1 MMMSSE
7 RYCESCGAHN
17 EANAETC
24 FACKASLAAIDEKNH
39 DVAPSANILHNRYRL
54 LKQVG
59 SGGFSAV
66 YKAEDLGTGNFVAIK
81 AISLRVLS
89 TQEKIE
95 ATDAFNREVS
105 LLSKLHHRNLPG
117 LLDTFND
124 TECWYVVMDFIEG
137 VTLERRLEQLS
148 PALLPVEEAID
159 IALVLCNVLDYLH
172 CQQPSII
179 FRDLKPGNV
188 MLTPDGRLFLIDFG
202 IARFF
207 KPGQARDTI
216 PFGSPGYAA
225 PEQYGKAQT
234 TVRSD
239 IYSLGAILHQLLT
252 GHDPSQT
259 PFTFTPP
266 GQQRPELASLDSI
279 LMQMVQMDAQKRPET
294 IKVVKKELQQFAAQ
308 HGYGKGLIVQNGIQP
323 TAGPIT
329 VSGAAPTYP
338 TYQPFYQPTLSS
350 GTGTMGSTQMMM
362 GQAQVGSPP
371 SVLYPAGAYQSNWYA
386 LVSLIAS
393 LIGVFLPVVLCSAGS
408 YSFWSSWTQSNWLV
422 VCALTLGPSL
432 VSIICGHIGR
442 FRAKQNVGMR
452 TSEDTATAG
461 MILGYVFGGIYIVF
475 MLCLL
480 NATLTFHLFR

>member
-1 MMMSSE
+1 MTMSSE

-17 EANAETC
+17 EDEAETC
-24 FACKASLAAIDEKNH
+24 FACKASLTTIDEKIH
-39 DVAPSANILHNRYRL
+39 DVSASAHILHNRYRL

-105 LLSKLHHRNLPG
+105 LLSKLHHRNLPS
-117 LLDTFND
+117 LHDTFSD

-137 VTLERRLEQLS
+137 ITLEKRLEQVG
-148 PALLPVEEAID
+148 PARLPVEEAID
-159 IALVLCNVLDYLH
+159 IALVLCNVLEYLH
-172 CQQPSII
+172 CQQPAII
-179 FRDLKPGNV
+179 FRDLKPGNI

-202 IARFF
+202 IARLF

-225 PEQYGKAQT
+225 PEQYGKTQT

-252 GHDPSQT
+252 GDDPSQT

-279 LMQMVQMDAQKRPET
+279 VVQMVQMDAQKRPET
-294 IKVVKKELQQFAAQ
+294 IKIVKKELQQFAAQ
-308 HGYGKGLIVQNGIQP
+308 QGYGKGLAVQSGIQP
-323 TAGPIT
+323 ASGPIT
-329 VSGAAPTYP
+329 LSGTPPTYH
-338 TYQPFYQPTLSS
+338 PFYQPPFANS
-350 GTGTMGSTQMMM
+350 TGTMASTQMMM
-362 GQAQVGSPP
+362 GQRQLASPP
-371 SVLYPAGAYQSNWYA
+371 PVSYPAAHQSNWYA
-386 LVSLIAS
+386 LTSLVAS
-393 LIGVFLPVVLCSAGS
+393 LIGVFLPVVLCSSGS
-408 YSFWSSWTQSNWLV
+408 YSLWSPWGQSNWFLV
-422 VCALTLGPSL
+422 FVLTLGPSL

-442 FRAKQNVGMR
+442 FKAKQNLAMY

-461 MILGYVFGGIYIVF
+461 LILGYVFGGIYIVF

-480 NATLTFHLFR
+480 HSALTFHLFR